1 MTHTA
6 SPSRSAGRVFILS
19 LATFLALSAG
29 TAQAMGNVD
38 SWESSGDT
46 DFVAITGMID
56 QEKYDDAIAG
66 LQKML
71 EKDPQNAD
79 ALNYLA
85 YSQRKSGDLANAETN
100 YARAL
105 AVNPEHKGALEYQG
119 ELFLQTGRE
128 NLAQENLARLEL
140 ICSSSCEEYQEL
152 ANAIAN
158 H

>member
-6 SPSRSAGRVFILS
+6 PSFRFSGRAFILS
-19 LATFLALSAG
+19 LATFLTLSAG

-46 DFVAITGMID
+46 DLAAITGMID
-56 QEKYDDAIAG
+56 QEKYDDAIAD

-105 AVNPEHKGALEYQG
+105 AINPEHKGALEYQG

-128 NLAQENLARLEL
+128 ALAQENLARLEL